1 MHATREDLES
11 IDSRSL
17 HQYRE
22 QLYCYWG
29 MERSFRFLDIDSSY
43 GSDLE
48 TADGE
53 HEEDRCC
60 GCVRYWSIVS
70 HEENQSRGIYEFRV
84 NVLTASSACVASV
97 VRLAYT
103 IDLLYT
109 SDETYSIIKVG
120 LWK

>member
-1 MHATREDLES
+1 MYAAREDLES

-17 HQYRE
+17 YWHRE
-22 QLYCYWG
+22 QLYCHWG
-29 MERSFRFLDIDSSY
+29 VECPLRFLDIDSAD

-48 TADGE
+48 SADGE
-53 HEEDRCC
+53 YEEDWCRRCIC
-60 GCVRYWSIVS
+60 YWPIVRQGNCRDSVID
-70 HEENQSRGIYEFRV
+70 
-84 NVLTASSACVASV
+84 VLTASSACVASV

-109 SDETYSIIKVG
+109 SDGTYSIIKVG

>member
-1 MHATREDLES
+1 MYATGEDLEPT
-11 IDSRSL
+11 DSRSL
-17 HQYRE
+17 YWNRE
-22 QLYCYWG
+22 QLHRHRG
-29 MERSFRFLDIDSSY
+29 VERPFRFLDIDSSH

-48 TADGE
+48 SADGE
-53 HEEDRCC
+53 REEDRCR
-60 GCVRYWSIVS
+60 GCVCYWSIVRQ
-70 HEENQSRGIYEFRV
+70 ENHVDCVID
-84 NVLTASSACVASV
+84 VLTASSACVASV

>member
-1 MHATREDLES
+1 MNS
-11 IDSRSL
+11 
-17 HQYRE
+17 
-22 QLYCYWG
+22 G
-29 MERSFRFLDIDSSY
+29 
-43 GSDLE
+43 
-48 TADGE
+48 
-53 HEEDRCC
+53 
-60 GCVRYWSIVS
+60 
-70 HEENQSRGIYEFRV
+70 V